1 MWERVTPAPAATL
14 RLHHPIP
21 PEVIAE
27 TDLPQARGG
36 HHRAEPRL
44 ILGVEQE
51 EPAAAGA
58 NQFAAEGAVR
68 PRQFIVVVALKVSQ
82 NCLPA
87 VFHVF

>member
-1 MWERVTPAPAATL
+1 MPRALETL
-14 RLHHPIP
+14 RLHHPIAA
-21 PEVIAE
+21 EVIAE